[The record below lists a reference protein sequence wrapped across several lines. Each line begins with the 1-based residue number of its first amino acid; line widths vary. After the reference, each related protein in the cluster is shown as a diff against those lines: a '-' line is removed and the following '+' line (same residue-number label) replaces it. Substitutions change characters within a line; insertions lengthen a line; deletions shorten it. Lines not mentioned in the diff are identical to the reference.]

1 MDKVT
6 TRAQALK
13 NGQRHYFTGKPCA
26 AGHTAR
32 RDTVSGYC
40 CVCRL
45 QRQNEARTAA
55 RQQLKKGE
63 AP

>member
-13 NGQRHYFTGKPCA
+13 SGQRQYFTGKPCV
-26 AGHTAR
+26 AGHLAR

-40 CVCRL
+40 CACNQLR
-45 QRQNEARTAA
+45 QRKERAKA
-55 RQQLKKGE
+55 RQQLNGGGR
-63 AP
+63 

>member
-13 NGQRHYFTGKPCA
+13 DGQRHYYTGKPCV
-26 AGHTAR
+26 AGHLGR

-40 CVCRL
+40 CVCNL
-45 QRQNEARTAA
+45 QRQRDERARA
-55 RQQLKKGE
+55 RQKLNGGGR
-63 AP
+63 

>member
-1 MDKVT
+1 MDEIS

-13 NGQRHYFTGKPCA
+13 SGQRHYFTGKPCA

-45 QRQNEARTAA
+45 MRQNQARSAA
-55 RQQLKKGE
+55 RRHLNSGE